1 MVPQLHKALSTATA
15 APSRRASTMPKKLP
29 GPGDGELFWRWLV
42 IYPAALAVIASETS
56 GLVSGVP
63 RASRDPLALPHA
75 FVAACFGLASLQ
87 CVALGWYARRVEG
100 DLGYP
105 GWVHRGAGALEAAVV
120 ALRVS
125 GARDGDDARVAVAA
139 VLTGLLMG
147 GAAWTWL
154 VALRRPSRFLP
165 AALILGCTF
174 ATRPNSIPTAM
185 PAFVAAISAGAL
197 SAGAVRFLFVKAPK
211 KKKKAVASKDD

>member
-1 MVPQLHKALSTATA
+1 MA
-15 APSRRASTMPKKLP
+15 KKLP

-87 CVALGWYARRVEG
+87 
-100 DLGYP
+100 
-105 GWVHRGAGALEAAVV
+105 
-120 ALRVS
+120 
-125 GARDGDDARVAVAA
+125 
-139 VLTGLLMG
+139 
-147 GAAWTWL
+147 
-154 VALRRPSRFLP
+154 PSRFLP